1 MELNKLWDDF
11 LNKQCSD
18 AREQIIIHYLPLVRS
33 IAGRLAVKAPHF
45 MQQDDLENYGVIGL
59 MEAVDKYNPQLGV
72 GFEGF
77 AYHRVRG
84 AILDEIR
91 RASWVPRVTWQ
102 RQQAVKKAREKIEQ
116 AGTPVTEEALAEA
129 AGLTL
134 EELHRLNT
142 QTNAGQVYSLDE
154 EIPGA
159 EGESVRRTDFLEDP
173 NSPDPLAVIDEIEE
187 KRILTEA
194 IASLNERDQLLLA
207 LYYQEGLTLKEIGAV
222 LEVSESRVC
231 QLHSQALKKLKKAIE
246 LLH

>member
-1 MELNKLWDDF
+1 MELNKLWNDF
-11 LNKQCSD
+11 LNKQNSQ

-72 GFEGF
+72 DFEGF

-91 RASWVPRVTWQ
+91 RASWVPRITWQ
-102 RQQAVKKAREKIEQ
+102 RQQAVKKAREKLEQ
-116 AGTPVTEEALAEA
+116 AGVPVTQQALAEA
-129 AGLTL
+129 AGLAV

-142 QTNAGQVYSLDE
+142 QANANHVYSLEE
-154 EIPGA
+154 EITGG
-159 EGESVRRTDFLEDP
+159 EGERVRRTDFLEDR
-173 NSPDPLAVIDEIEE
+173 NSPDPLAVIDEIED

-207 LYYQEGLTLKEIGAV
+207 LYYQEELTMKEIGAV

-231 QLHSQALKKLKKAIE
+231 QLHKQALKKLRKAVE
-246 LLH
+246 LLN